1 MCMATR
7 YEIIRIQKHN
17 DLFLCQIAVDQ
28 IPCVP
33 FWSTAMQRQELG
45 EDAWIRT
52 LCENAEG
59 LVREYG
65 RAQEVLH

>member
-1 MCMATR
+1 MATR
-7 YEIIRIQKHN
+7 YEIIRIKQHN

-28 IPCVP
+28 VPCTP
-33 FWSTAMQRQELG
+33 FWSTAMQRKELG
-45 EDAWIRT
+45 EEGWIKS

-65 RAQEVLH
+65 RAREIIH